1 MKEVTLFTD
10 GSCLGNPG
18 PGGWACILRYGKHER
33 ILRGVEPHTTN
44 NRMELVSAINGLR
57 ALTEMCRVTVITDS
71 RYLQQGM
78 TVYLVR
84 WRSCGWCNSRGEAIA
99 NRDLWELLASVA
111 GQHETQWHWVRGHG
125 SDRDQDRCD
134 VLAKESARTVAARGT
149 AKDLAA

>member
-44 NRMELVSAINGLR
+44 NRMELVAAINGLR
-57 ALTEMCRVTVITDS
+57 VLTEACRVTVITDS
-71 RYLQQGM
+71 QYLQQGM

-84 WRSCGWCNSRGEAIA
+84 WRSLGWCNSRGEAIA
-99 NRDLWELLASVA
+99 NRDLWEL
-111 GQHETQWHWVRGHG
+111 
-125 SDRDQDRCD
+125 
-134 VLAKESARTVAARGT
+134 VAAINGLSALTEPCRVTVITDSQYLQQGMT
-149 AKDLAA
+149 VYLVRWQIGRAHV

>member
-44 NRMELVSAINGLR
+44 NRMELVAAINGLR
-57 ALTEMCRVTVITDS
+57 ALTEACRVTAITDS

-78 TVYLVR
+78 TMYLVLWLSTLPAVLLGLIR
-84 WRSCGWCNSRGEAIA
+84 HSHALVLRHSVRSTRQNGSEPRHC
-99 NRDLWELLASVA
+99 LLTGISGPPSV
-111 GQHETQWHWVRGHG
+111 
-125 SDRDQDRCD
+125 
-134 VLAKESARTVAARGT
+134 
-149 AKDLAA
+149 